1 MLFLFAVMYFD
12 ELSEAFEDLS
22 NIAGRVVESEKNLAN
37 QLKQREELMAE
48 LDDVEL
54 DEEELEATVE
64 LLMKSSPNRIKLN
77 TELDKLYSKMRG

>member
-1 MLFLFAVMYFD
+1 MYFD

-22 NIAGRVVESEKNLAN
+22 NIAGKVVESEKNLAD

-48 LDDVEL
+48 LAGVEL

>member
-1 MLFLFAVMYFD
+1 MYSD

-22 NIAGRVVESEKNLAN
+22 NIAGKVVENEKNLAD

>member
-1 MLFLFAVMYFD
+1 MYFD

-22 NIAGRVVESEKNLAN
+22 NIAGKVVESEKNLAD

>member
-1 MLFLFAVMYFD
+1 MYFD

-22 NIAGRVVESEKNLAN
+22 NIAGKVVESEKNLAD

-48 LDDVEL
+48 LDGVEL

>member
-1 MLFLFAVMYFD
+1 MYFD